1 MISKWACVMLIF
13 ILMGLSAFSQ
23 EIILNEETNGTTVTT
38 CSATLYD
45 SGGPDGNYQSSETY
59 RITFCAENP
68 NSAVVAEIVYLNT
81 EIPYDYLKIYDGS
94 NTEGAPL
101 GTVGGTN
108 IPAKPYESTPGNCLT
123 IYWRSDVSVT
133 RAGFQIAISCKPPCQ
148 DFTVEITPEAVY
160 SAEEEAYLGCSGG
173 IVTSEVNFNNNDVNY
188 HQSVETSTFS
198 WSVLYNNDTQTFAG
212 LGMSDLS
219 EALAPGAYSYTLT
232 VTDNNRCS
240 VVSNTVTV
248 FVSGAPTF
256 EGTVVTSEA
265 ILGTEVQLNGVVN
278 PPDEWYQ
285 TVPQVSNE
293 QICIND
299 QHSVCFVYSEF
310 EPDQTIQSASDI
322 ESVGLQLEHSYMGDL
337 DIYIQCPNGQRM
349 TLFEQACSRAFF
361 GEPIDCDVQ
370 GVNSSCDGPE
380 WVGIGYDYYW
390 TAENNNGLMSAN
402 CPGPSIPLPAGNYQ
416 PVDSFSNLIGC
427 PLNGEWCV
435 IFVDNMGVDDGT
447 VFRTE
452 LHFADNIYPADEDLI
467 SLQCTYGNEMW
478 WEGEALQYEGMG
490 ANNIAIP
497 TTIGQVEYTFSATD
511 NYGCTYDTTLT
522 VIVREFPC
530 QDYAVSIV
538 TDAQYNET
546 DGVYLGCPG
555 TTVSAQ
561 IYTPNNNENYEQ
573 TVENITFLWR
583 VYSNNNLRE
592 FEGLG
597 MSELPVPLETGIY
610 LISLTTIDSN
620 GCQIALED
628 IQVYI
633 SVPPTFSGTTAVP
646 EITSG
651 TEVALNGV
659 VNPPSECSLAMPEEF
674 NNEQF
679 CMPDSPG
686 QIWSSCFSVTEF
698 APDQTIQSASD
709 IASICV
715 DIEHAYLGDLDIWI
729 TCPSG
734 NRMDLLSYYGSYQ
747 VNPGVGSGNHSFL
760 GEPVDD
766 NNDPCNPGVPY
777 HYCWTPDA
785 TYTIPDM
792 AYNPPTYSYTDNA
805 GNSYTDH
812 KYIPAGDYYPSSN
825 YGARVDWTSLM
836 GCPLNGE
843 WCIKIKDCLS
853 LHDGTIF
860 QTELHF
866 TDNVRPAISF
876 QNTYGNEIW
885 WEGEALQYEGMGAN
899 NIAIPTTLG
908 QVEYTFSATDNF
920 GCTYD
925 TTLYVNVLTATGID
939 VVSDDDILVFPN
951 PVNDMLT
958 ITSSETISEIEIVND
973 KGQIVRRMDV
983 NGNTAACNVSELAS
997 GVYVVRIYNR
1007 VVEGQAEGS
1016 VVWQRKFV
1024 KE

>member
-1 MISKWACVMLIF
+1 MLIY

-23 EIILNEETNGTTVTT
+23 EIILNEETNDTTVTT

-68 NSAVVAEIVYLNT
+68 NWAVVAEIVYLST

-108 IPAKPYESTPGNCLT
+108 IPAKPFESTPGNCLT
-123 IYWRSDVSVT
+123 IYWRSDVSIV
-133 RAGFQIAISCKPPCQ
+133 RSGFQINISCRPPCQ

-198 WSVLYNNDTQTFAG
+198 WNVLGNHENQTFAG

-219 EALAPGAYSYTLT
+219 KAFAPGAYFYTLT

-256 EGTVVTSEA
+256 EGTVVPSEA
-265 ILGTEVQLNGVVN
+265 LLGTEVQLNGVVN
-278 PPDEWYQ
+278 PPDEWHQ
-285 TVPQVSNE
+285 TAPQVLFE

-349 TLFEQACSRAFF
+349 TLFEQACGGAFF

-390 TAENNNGLMSAN
+390 TAEDNNGLMSAN
-402 CPGPSIPLPAGNYQ
+402 CSGFNNPLPAGNYQ
-416 PVDSFSNLIGC
+416 PVQSFSNLIGC

-452 LHFADNIYPADEDLI
+452 LHFADSLYPADSNFI
-467 SLQCTYGNEMW
+467 SLQCTYCNEMW

-490 ANNIAIP
+490 ANNIAVP
-497 TTIGQVEYTFSATD
+497 TTIGQLEYTFSATD

-573 TVENITFLWR
+573 TIENITFSWR
-583 VYSNNNLRE
+583 VISNNILQE

-597 MSELPVPLETGIY
+597 LAELPVQLEAGIY
-610 LISLTTIDSN
+610 LISLTTIDFN
-620 GCQIALED
+620 GCQIALDD
-628 IQVYI
+628 IMVYI
-633 SVPPTFSGTTAVP
+633 SAPPSFLGTTATS
-646 EITSG
+646 EITLG
-651 TEVALNGV
+651 TEVLLNGV
-659 VNPPSECSLAMPEEF
+659 VNPPSEWSLAALEEF
-674 NNEQF
+674 NIEQV
-679 CMPDSPG
+679 CLLDSPG
-686 QIWSSCFSVTEF
+686 QTWSGCFNFTVFE
-698 APDQTIQSASD
+698 PNQTIQSASD
-709 IASICV
+709 IESICM
-715 DIEHAYLGDLDIWI
+715 DIEHSNIGDLEVWI

-734 NRMDLLSYYGSYQ
+734 NRMDLFNGFSSS
-747 VNPGVGSGNHSFL
+747 NCSWEFL
-760 GEPVDD
+760 GEPVDEG
-766 NNDPCNPGVPY
+766 NDACIQGVPY
-777 HYCWTPDA
+777 HYCWTHDA
-785 TYTIPDM
+785 AQTIEAAAANEPTYT
-792 AYNPPTYSYTDNA
+792 YTNTVGYTYTNH
-805 GNSYTDH
+805 G
-812 KYIPAGDYYPSSN
+812 YIPAGDYRPLGN
-825 YGARVDWTSLM
+825 WASLV
-836 GCPLNGE
+836 GCPVNGE
-843 WCIKIKDCLS
+843 WCINILDHLGS
-853 LHDGTIF
+853 DDGTLF
-860 QTELHF
+860 QMELHF
-866 TDNVRPAISF
+866 ADNIRPIVSF
-876 QNTYGNEIW
+876 QNTYGNEMW

-925 TTLYVNVLTATGID
+925 TTLYVNVLPATGID
-939 VVSDDDILVFPN
+939 EVSDDDILVFPN
-951 PVNDMLT
+951 PVNNMLT
-958 ITSSETISEIEIVND
+958 ITSSEAISEIEIVND

-1007 VVEGQAEGS
+1007 SQSRPLSVAEGS